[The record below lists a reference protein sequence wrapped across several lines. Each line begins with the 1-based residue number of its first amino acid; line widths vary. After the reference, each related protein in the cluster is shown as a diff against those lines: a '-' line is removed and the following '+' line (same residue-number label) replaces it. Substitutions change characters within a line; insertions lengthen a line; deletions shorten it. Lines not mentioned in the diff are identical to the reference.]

1 MEVLEAPSEE
11 LLELLAD
18 LEYEPS
24 EVSIPGIEPPLSVR
38 VVDEIPLEL
47 LTLLRDYKAE
57 ISGRRVWP
65 GSVVLALAICQPNF
79 PIKMSGQSVL
89 ELGAGSGLIGM
100 VGARLGAERVVITDG
115 DQISV
120 DLAAGNLE
128 ENGYTSEE
136 GGRTVATR
144 LLWGKGEHS
153 DAFKSNASLF
163 PTEGFNIIV
172 AADVMYKP
180 ILPPLL
186 FETIK
191 MMLAKDGVALICH
204 ILRAGVTQDI
214 VVQAGKDAGFT
225 IEKLTIPHDSFPNPH
240 CTEAEAQESSLYLL
254 RHMEMEVK

>member
-65 GSVVLALAICQPNF
+65 GSVVLALAICQPDF
-79 PIKMSGQSVL
+79 PIKFSGQSVL
-89 ELGAGSGLIGM
+89 ELGAGSGLIGL
-100 VGARLGAERVVITDG
+100 VGARLGADRVVITDG

-120 DLAAGNLE
+120 DLAVGNLE
-128 ENGYTSEE
+128 DNGYISEE

-144 LLWGKGEHS
+144 LLWGEGEHS
-153 DAFKSNASLF
+153 DAFKSNTSLY
-163 PTEGFNIIV
+163 PAEGFNIIV
-172 AADVMYKP
+172 AADVMYKAF
-180 ILPPLL
+180 LPPLL
-186 FETIK
+186 FQTIK
-191 MMLAKDGVALICH
+191 MMLAKDGVAIICH
-204 ILRAGVTQDI
+204 ILRAGVTQEI

-225 IEKLTIPHDSFPNPH
+225 VEKLQIPQHSFPNPH

-254 RHMEMEVK
+254 RHVEIE